1 MKRFIIPAVVL
12 LLVTG
17 STAAFAQ
24 STQSITIIM
33 QGEELGQLQGA
44 QVEPTKV
51 IGSATITQAGS
62 GIRVAVKLSGL
73 NSNQQSAGHIHT
85 GKCGQQGPV
94 VFPLNNIAA
103 DASGAGSSDTTL
115 PDVPYNQV
123 TNGTY
128 YVQYHV
134 QVSPPGKQI
143 SCGNIIIPANNP
155 KSPANGMAAL
165 PATGSGASI
174 STQSQ
179 AFPTS
184 GLPILILISL
194 ISLVGIGLRFN
205 RK

>member
-1 MKRFIIPAVVL
+1 MKKFIIPAVVL

-44 QVEPTKV
+44 KVEPTKV

-62 GIRVAVKLSGL
+62 GIRVVVKLSGL

-85 GKCGQQGPV
+85 GKCGQQGSV

-115 PDVPYNQV
+115 PNVPYNEV

-143 SCGNIIIPANNP
+143 SCGNIIMPANNP
-155 KSPANGMAAL
+155 QNPATGMAAL
-165 PATGSGASI
+165 PATGAGSS
-174 STQSQ
+174 SSSQSQ
-179 AFPTS
+179 AFPTG
-184 GLPILILISL
+184 GLAILILISL
-194 ISLVGIGLRFN
+194 LSLVGVRVRFN

>member
-12 LLVTG
+12 LLVSG

-24 STQSITIIM
+24 SNQSITIIM

-62 GIRVAVKLSGL
+62 GIRVVVKLNGL
-73 NSNQQSAGHIHT
+73 NPNQQSAGHIHT

-115 PDVPYNQV
+115 PNVPYSQV

-143 SCGNIIIPANNP
+143 SCGNIIIPAGNAQNP
-155 KSPANGMAAL
+155 AAGMAVL
-165 PATGSGASI
+165 PATGSGAS
-174 STQSQ
+174 SSQSQ
-179 AFPTS
+179 PFPAS
-184 GLPILILISL
+184 GLPILILVSL
-194 ISLVGIGLRFN
+194 LSLAGIGLRFN

>member
-1 MKRFIIPAVVL
+1 MKKFIILGVVL

-17 STAAFAQ
+17 STAALAQ

-44 QVEPTKV
+44 KVEPTKV

-62 GIRVAVKLSGL
+62 GIRVIVKLSGL

-85 GKCGQQGPV
+85 GKCGQQGSV
-94 VFPLNNIAA
+94 VFPLNNIAT
-103 DASGAGSSDTTL
+103 DASGTGSSDTTL
-115 PDVPYNQV
+115 PDVPFNQV
-123 TNGTY
+123 INGTY

-143 SCGNIIIPANNP
+143 SCGNIIIPASNSP
-155 KSPANGMAAL
+155 SPANGMAAL
-165 PATGSGASI
+165 PATGSGSSSI
-174 STQSQ
+174 QSQ
-179 AFPTS
+179 AFLTS
-184 GLPILILISL
+184 GLPLLILIGL
-194 ISLVGIGLRFN
+194 LTLFGIGLRFI